1 MQAGRGQLKRAM
13 RCIMAGA
20 EALKQEEKTVSFAKA
35 VEAAREARKM
45 RRARTQSDFKYITSR
60 FLKRCAGLSK
70 RKIRSISTEQCREY
84 IETAF
89 TTPSQRIKAR
99 SVLSGV
105 FSTAQKRGWCSS
117 NPVIHLEK
125 ETVTEQRIRILNTK
139 EIEGLLTTAAKYE
152 GGKCLA
158 AVGLM
163 LYAGIRPHEVAR
175 LNWEEIDMANKSIC
189 ILPQHSKTGGARQ
202 LTIQPPLLRLLA
214 DCTMQSGRICPP
226 QWLFHWRK
234 LRKQAGFTAWQ
245 QDILRHTFASYHL
258 HRFRNYTELQYEIGH
273 RDSSLLRTRYV
284 DMRGV
289 EDSAAFWS

>member
-1 MQAGRGQLKRAM
+1 MQAGRGQFRRAL

-20 EALKQEEKTVSFAKA
+20 EILKQEERTVSFAKA

-60 FLKRCAGLSK
+60 FLKRCAGLAK
-70 RKIRSISTEQCREY
+70 RKIRGISIEQCREY

-99 SVLSGV
+99 AVLSGV
-105 FSTAQKRGWCSS
+105 FSTAVKRGWCDS
-117 NPVIHLEK
+117 NPVMYIEK
-125 ETVTEQRIRILNTK
+125 EAVMEQRIRILSTK
-139 EIEGLLTTAAKYE
+139 EIKELLATARKYE
-152 GGKCLA
+152 DGKCLA

-163 LYAGIRPHEVAR
+163 LYAGVRPHEVTR
-175 LNWEEIDMANKSIC
+175 LSWEEIDISNKSIC

-202 LTIQPPLLRLLA
+202 LSIQPPLLRILA
-214 DCTMQSGRICPP
+214 DCAKQNGRICPP

-234 LRKQAGFTAWQ
+234 LRKLAGFTVWQ
-245 QDILRHTFASYHL
+245 QDTLRHTFASYHL
-258 HRFRNYTELQYEIGH
+258 HHFRSYTELQYEIGH